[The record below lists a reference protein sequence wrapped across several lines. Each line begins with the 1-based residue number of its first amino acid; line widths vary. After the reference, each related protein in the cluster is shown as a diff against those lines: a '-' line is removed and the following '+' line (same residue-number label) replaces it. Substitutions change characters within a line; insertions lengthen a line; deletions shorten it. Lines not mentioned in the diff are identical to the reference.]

1 MNRRLAAFGAALFCL
16 SILPAAGRADD
27 QATAL
32 LAKHRAFA
40 GWQFGDGSLHTFR
53 ITGSITNERGKR
65 TDDLAI
71 LRAGLVFNDADT
83 DVKRGGV
90 TEHVGFTGNLFW
102 RSDASG
108 FTIPVYGNLAK
119 YEASLSV
126 LWDEGTTELPAT
138 YQRAAT
144 IDGQAVGVVRVTLA
158 SADPIDLYV
167 NQETGAYVQ
176 AVVDPDGA
184 YETTIHI
191 LKYAEALPGKKI
203 ISSYRV
209 DDSKD
214 VTTYDKIDANATI
227 DPGELH
233 PPAAGAYWSFT
244 NQDPVPIKLTH
255 DRILIDLSI
264 NGVNGRFILDTG
276 ADGIY
281 LNDKFA
287 DRAKTVALQ
296 GGSTA
301 ASIYEEVPI
310 RMRKVDTLTFGG
322 ATLHNVIAASQNFD
336 RDDSRGL
343 DWEGYDGLIG
353 FDFFAGAIVKLD
365 TYASKVTVLDPSTDV
380 STAQGVPVIVD
391 LSAGTPAV
399 PMMLNKTIDVNAL
412 LDTGNPGLVLFGPDL
427 RKKRHL
433 NIYGCGNFDRLELG
447 PIVYASQAAC
457 EWGFAGNYIL
467 LGYDFLKH
475 FDILFDYPHGRMLLT
490 PNKN

>member
-1 MNRRLAAFGAALFCL
+1 MKVNRRLAAFGAALFCL
-16 SILPAAGRADD
+16 SALPATPARADD
-27 QATAL
+27 QAAVL

-53 ITGSITNERGKR
+53 IAGTITDEKGK
-65 TDDLAI
+65 TIEDLTM

-83 DVKRGGV
+83 DLKRGGV

-102 RSDASG
+102 RSDPSG
-108 FTIPVYGNLAK
+108 FTIPVYGNLAR

-126 LWDEGTTELPAT
+126 LWNEGTTQLPAT
-138 YQRAAT
+138 YVRAAT
-144 IDGQAVGVVRVTLA
+144 VDGQAVGVVRVTLA
-158 SADPIDLYV
+158 GADPIELYV
-167 NQETGAYVQ
+167 NQETGAYVR

-184 YETTIHI
+184 YDTTIHI

-203 ISSYRV
+203 ISSYRF
-209 DDSKD
+209 DDDKD
-214 VTTYDKIDANATI
+214 VTAYSKIEPNVAIDAS
-227 DPGELH
+227 ELH
-233 PPAAGAYWSFT
+233 PPPATASWTFESQEPT
-244 NQDPVPIKLTH
+244 PITLTH
-255 DRILIDLSI
+255 DRILIDLTI
-264 NGVNGRFILDTG
+264 NGVKGRFILDTG

-287 DRAKTVALQ
+287 DRAKTLPLE
-296 GGSTA
+296 GSATA

-310 RMRKVDTLTFGG
+310 RARRVDSLSFGG
-322 ATLHNVIAASQNFD
+322 ATLHNFLASSQNFD

-343 DWEGYDGLIG
+343 DWQGYDGLIG

-365 TYASKVTVLDPSTDV
+365 TYASKVTVLDPSTDL
-380 STAQGVPVIVD
+380 SAAPGVPVIVD

-433 NIYGCGNFDRLELG
+433 NILGCGNFERLELG
-447 PIVYASQAAC
+447 PVVYANQAAC
-457 EWGFAGNYIL
+457 EWGSPATIFC
-467 LGYDFLKH
+467 
-475 FDILFDYPHGRMLLT
+475 
-490 PNKN
+490 